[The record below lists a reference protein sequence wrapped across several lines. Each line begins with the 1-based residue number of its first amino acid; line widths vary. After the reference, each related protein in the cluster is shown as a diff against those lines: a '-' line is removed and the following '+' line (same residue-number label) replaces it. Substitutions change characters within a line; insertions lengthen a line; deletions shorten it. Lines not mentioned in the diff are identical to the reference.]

1 MKLAIDVNY
10 RRAFLLA
17 ALGTAAVVGLASGQ
31 EKAASSKTAEMKA
44 PHTAEEHFARA
55 AEYEGKAKEY
65 RQEVALHRKMLDDE
79 LKAAPPLKVSPE
91 PASVVKMRK
100 HCEDYIQKAQALAQ
114 EADRFAE
121 FHRMRGKEM
130 QGQ

>member
-1 MKLAIDVNY
+1 M
-10 RRAFLLA
+10 
-17 ALGTAAVVGLASGQ
+17 GTRGAWATVCPAP
-31 EKAASSKTAEMKA
+31 SKTAEMKA
-44 PHTAEEHFARA
+44 PHTPEEHFARA
-55 AEYEGKAKEY
+55 AEYERKAKEY

-100 HCEDYIQKAQALAQ
+100 HCEDFIQKAQALAQ

-121 FHRMRGKEM
+121 FHRMRAKEM